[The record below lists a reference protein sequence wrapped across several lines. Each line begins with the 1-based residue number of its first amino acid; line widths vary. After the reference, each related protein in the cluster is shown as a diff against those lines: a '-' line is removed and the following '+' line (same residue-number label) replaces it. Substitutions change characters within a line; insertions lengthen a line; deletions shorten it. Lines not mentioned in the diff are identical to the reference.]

1 MRSNLGNTA
10 PRGPSPLPQEAAGS
24 KVQAVRI
31 VNGFTAALPG
41 RSRTFF
47 QRLYFASMPRPIIV
61 AAGSSLPRPVPVCR
75 IQAPQR
81 QGIVLRSA
89 DVAVYEHSGIGIDD
103 ITQVPPSRIVSYF
116 GFSLKIGSRA
126 ISDFNT
132 NAVNDLG
139 GGAVIPPSG
148 NQANVTAGVAGGQ
161 VQVYPMSG
169 RLTPSDVDNFAA
181 YAMPG
186 DEINVTAFV
195 LRLPPYDVR
204 LFSVQLSG
212 WIVGETELQKIIDA
226 LSG

>member
-1 MRSNLGNTA
+1 MRSPLGNTA
-10 PRGPSPLPQEAAGS
+10 PRAPSPLPQEAAGS
-24 KVQAVRI
+24 KAQAVRI

-47 QRLYFASMPRPIIV
+47 QRLYFASMPRPIIR
-61 AAGSSLPRPVPVCR
+61 AAGNSLPRPVPICR
-75 IQAPQR
+75 IRSPER

-103 ITQVPPSRIVSYF
+103 ITRVPSSRIVSYF

-132 NAVNDLG
+132 NVVNDLG
-139 GGAVIPPSG
+139 GVVALPGSQYTLA
-148 NQANVTAGVAGGQ
+148 AGVAGGQ
-161 VQVYPMSG
+161 GQVYPMSG
-169 RLTPSDVDNFAA
+169 RLTPSDVDNCAA

-186 DEINVTAFV
+186 DEIDVTAFV

-212 WIVGETELQKIIDA
+212 WVAGETELQKIIDA